1 MSKREKKNPAE
12 MTFFDHLD
20 ELRSSLWRAL
30 AGIMLAAAVCYY
42 FAPIFQ
48 GWLLIPFENETS
60 ASLALLAPA
69 EGFIV
74 RLKIAFVA
82 GLVAAAPWVFYQ
94 VWAFVAPGLFE
105 HERKLVMPVVFFSSL
120 LFITGAAFSM
130 YVLPYATRFFL
141 SFGTQE
147 IQNAW
152 SLGKYV
158 DFVLRLLLAFGVVFE
173 LPLLIYFLAR
183 FGVVTPPFLRK
194 YRRHAIITF
203 LILAALIT
211 PPDVFTQAVLTLPMV
226 ILYEASILLAIVA
239 RKQYEKK
246 REEFMSDDGDSD
258 GDGEGDGSGA
268 DSGSNEPEED
278 DSDLED
284 DVNTVPRDTATVS
297 TESPSEPQPVKKE
310 ARGLTVEDIRDE
322 RIRRMKERGEL
333 DPPEGHEPDESGDD
347 DTTDGDETGPA
358 GDVDDNPERK
368 A

>member
-1 MSKREKKNPAE
+1 MSKREKKTPAE

-30 AGIMLAAAVCYY
+30 VGIFLAASVCYY

-74 RLKIAFVA
+74 RLKIALVA

-105 HERKLVMPVVFFSSL
+105 HERKLVLPVVFFSSL
-120 LFITGAAFSM
+120 LFITGAAFSL

-183 FGVVTPPFLRK
+183 FGVVTPAFLRK
-194 YRRHAIITF
+194 YRRHMIVAF
-203 LILAALIT
+203 LLLAALIT

-246 REEFMSDDGDSD
+246 HAEFMADDGN
-258 GDGEGDGSGA
+258 GDGEGDGAGS
-268 DSGSNEPEED
+268 DSDKKQPEED
-278 DSDLED
+278 YSDLED
-284 DVNTVPRDTATVS
+284 DVNTVPRESDAVS
-297 TESPSEPQPVKKE
+297 SEPQPAKKE

-333 DPPEGHEPDESGDD
+333 DPPEGFEPDETGDD
-347 DTTDGDETGPA
+347 ETDGDGSGPA
-358 GDVDDNPERK
+358 GNVDDNPERK